1 MSTRLQREIVA
12 RNPRRKSA
20 VPATAGVPGVFLD
33 RDGTLNEEV
42 GYMNHLT
49 RLQVYPWSGEA
60 IRKLNDAGLPVV
72 AVTNQS
78 GIARGYFTEEL
89 LHQVHEEITRQLAA
103 QGARIDAFY
112 YCPHH
117 PEGPLPA
124 YRLACRCRKPATGMV
139 EEGARRFHLDLA
151 RSYLVGDS
159 YRDMQL
165 GFNAGLRTILVM
177 TGYGRGE
184 LEHHARQWPRKP
196 ERVAENLL
204 EAATLIL
211 EDLQTRS
218 PLVGATSAEP
228 NL

>member
-1 MSTRLQREIVA
+1 MSNQPKREIVG
-12 RNPRRKSA
+12 RSPRAKTA
-20 VPATAGVPGVFLD
+20 APATARVPEVFVD

-49 RLQVYPWSGEA
+49 RLRLFPWSGEA
-60 IRKLNDAGLPVV
+60 VRKLNEAGLPVV

-89 LHQVHEEITRQLAA
+89 LHQVHEEIARQLAA

-139 EEGARRFHLDLA
+139 EEGARRLHLDLA
-151 RSYLVGDS
+151 SSYIVGDS

-184 LEHHARQWPRKP
+184 FEYHARQWPRQP
-196 ERVAENLL
+196 EHVVENLL

-211 EDLQTRS
+211 EDLPARS
-218 PLVGATSAEP
+218 PSVGAAPVEP